1 MCRQRSKHPE
11 QIPRYAGNTLCLFD
25 IIDLHFV
32 QHIGTRCHLIGHDDV
47 LLCFS
52 LDSIL
57 KLSIKLMP
65 TVLIVDDSDSVRI
78 AVRALFEAEP
88 GFSVVGEAVN
98 GMDAINKADE
108 LAPDLIVLDLS
119 MPIMN
124 GLEAA
129 ETLKLNS
136 PSTPIF
142 ILTAHGGP
150 EVDRAARAAGVD
162 AVFSKGGDDMDK
174 MIARARTTFG
184 KKKLNKSTVKQK

>member
-1 MCRQRSKHPE
+1 
-11 QIPRYAGNTLCLFD
+11 
-25 IIDLHFV
+25 
-32 QHIGTRCHLIGHDDV
+32 
-47 LLCFS
+47 
-52 LDSIL
+52 
-57 KLSIKLMP
+57 MP

-98 GMDAINKADE
+98 GMDAIHKADE

-129 ETLKLNS
+129 ETLKSTS
-136 PSTPIF
+136 PTTPIY

-162 AVFSKGGDDMDK
+162 AVFSKGGEDMDK
-174 MIARARTTFG
+174 MIASARTKFS
-184 KKKLNKSTVKQK
+184 KNNNNKSKKRTAKQK

>member
-1 MCRQRSKHPE
+1 MLEVSTE
-11 QIPRYAGNTLCLFD
+11 
-25 IIDLHFV
+25 
-32 QHIGTRCHLIGHDDV
+32 
-47 LLCFS
+47 
-52 LDSIL
+52 
-57 KLSIKLMP
+57 LMP

-98 GMDAINKADE
+98 GMDAIDKADE
-108 LAPDLIVLDLS
+108 LVPDLIVLDLS

-136 PSTPIF
+136 PSTPIY

-162 AVFSKGGDDMDK
+162 AVFSKAGEDMDK
-174 MIARARTTFG
+174 MIATARTTFA
-184 KKKLNKSTVKQK
+184 KQKPRKRFAQQK

>member
-1 MCRQRSKHPE
+1 LLLSKLD
-11 QIPRYAGNTLCLFD
+11 ATLK
-25 IIDLHFV
+25 V
-32 QHIGTRCHLIGHDDV
+32 
-47 LLCFS
+47 
-52 LDSIL
+52 
-57 KLSIKLMP
+57 SIKPMP

-98 GMDAINKADE
+98 GMDAIDKADE

-129 ETLKLNS
+129 ETLKSNS

-162 AVFSKGGDDMDK
+162 AVFSKEGSDMDK
-174 MIARARTTFG
+174 MIASARTTFG
-184 KKKLNKSTVKQK
+184 KKTPKKGAVKQK

>member
-1 MCRQRSKHPE
+1 MTFFYSRR
-11 QIPRYAGNTLCLFD
+11 RNRTLK
-25 IIDLHFV
+25 V
-32 QHIGTRCHLIGHDDV
+32 ST
-47 LLCFS
+47 
-52 LDSIL
+52 
-57 KLSIKLMP
+57 KLMP

-129 ETLKLNS
+129 ETLKSIRRL
-136 PSTPIF
+136 
-142 ILTAHGGP
+142 
-150 EVDRAARAAGVD
+150 RR
-162 AVFSKGGDDMDK
+162 FS
-174 MIARARTTFG
+174 F
-184 KKKLNKSTVKQK
+184 

>member
-1 MCRQRSKHPE
+1 
-11 QIPRYAGNTLCLFD
+11 
-25 IIDLHFV
+25 
-32 QHIGTRCHLIGHDDV
+32 
-47 LLCFS
+47 
-52 LDSIL
+52 
-57 KLSIKLMP
+57 MP

-129 ETLKLNS
+129 EALKS
-136 PSTPIF
+136 TTPSTPIF

-162 AVFSKGGDDMDK
+162 AVFSKGSDDMDK
-174 MIARARTTFG
+174 MIASARTTFG
-184 KKKLNKSTVKQK
+184 KKKPKKRLAKQK

>member
-1 MCRQRSKHPE
+1 LLFF
-11 QIPRYAGNTLCLFD
+11 TLD
-25 IIDLHFV
+25 A
-32 QHIGTRCHLIGHDDV
+32 
-47 LLCFS
+47 
-52 LDSIL
+52 IL
-57 KLSIKLMP
+57 KVSTNPMP

-88 GFSVVGEAVN
+88 GFRVVGEAVN
-98 GMDAINKADE
+98 GMDAIDKADE
-108 LAPDLIVLDLS
+108 LVPDLIVLDLS

-129 ETLKLNS
+129 ETLKSNS

-162 AVFSKGGDDMDK
+162 AVFSKAGEDMDK
-174 MIARARTTFG
+174 MIASARATFSR
-184 KKKLNKSTVKQK
+184 KNSKQRIVKQK

>member
-1 MCRQRSKHPE
+1 MLEVSTE
-11 QIPRYAGNTLCLFD
+11 
-25 IIDLHFV
+25 
-32 QHIGTRCHLIGHDDV
+32 
-47 LLCFS
+47 
-52 LDSIL
+52 
-57 KLSIKLMP
+57 LMP

-98 GMDAINKADE
+98 GMDAIDKADE
-108 LAPDLIVLDLS
+108 LVPDLIVLDLS

-136 PSTPIF
+136 PSTLIF

-162 AVFSKGGDDMDK
+162 AVFSKSGEDMDK
-174 MIARARTTFG
+174 MIASARATFSR
-184 KKKLNKSTVKQK
+184 KKPKKRAAKSKQAT

>member
-1 MCRQRSKHPE
+1 MP
-11 QIPRYAGNTLCLFD
+11 F
-25 IIDLHFV
+25 
-32 QHIGTRCHLIGHDDV
+32 
-47 LLCFS
+47 FS

-57 KLSIKLMP
+57 KVSTNPVP

-98 GMDAINKADE
+98 GMDAIDKADQ
-108 LAPDLIVLDLS
+108 LVPDLIVLDLS

-129 ETLKLNS
+129 ETLKSNC

-162 AVFSKGGDDMDK
+162 AVFSKGGDDMGK
-174 MIARARTTFG
+174 LIASARATFC
-184 KKKLNKSTVKQK
+184 KKKSKKRTVKQK